1 MSYPYNNNSYDPPA
15 PVLPITIRV
24 PGNSINQVVI
34 DALIDTGADITCL
47 PGALIKAL
55 HAECASSYNVLGI
68 NEMPIGPADSYFLEF
83 EIASTKLMSEVIAI
97 GNETI
102 LGRNLINEFT
112 LNLNGPAQKLIIT

>member
-34 DALIDTGADITCL
+34 DTGADITCL

-55 HAECASSYNVLGI
+55 HAEQASSYNVLGI